1 MASDDLNLTD
11 AELDGLL
18 APMRA
23 FAAQQPAPSPQR
35 AQASPSQLVR
45 LYGDHRFLLV
55 TVVAIEERAPQL
67 QRVWFAVPEDEVL
80 EDWAVPNLAFRLEI
94 PIEAEEYASLHEA
107 PKTSSRAYTVADICS
122 DRHAFATDIVVHGDG
137 SAMMRWLADLSVGDT
152 VYMWPPRQHTVPQAG
167 VRTAFVVDSSALP
180 AALSILRTRAHGEGS
195 VLLTSADPAELAHDY
210 PFLDGVTVIHTAHT
224 PGALSTAFIETPWE
238 RLQAV
243 WAAGESGE
251 MKTIRTFCR
260 NTLGLN
266 KHRAQVHG
274 YWRAGKTRTRID
286 IEKMRLMRDATAA
299 GTDPDTLED
308 QLEDL

>member
-1 MASDDLNLTD
+1 MGHNDLNLTE

-23 FAAQQPAPSPQR
+23 FAEQTPKSANRRHPAPD
-35 AQASPSQLVR
+35 ALVK
-45 LYGDHRFLLV
+45 LYGDHDFLQV
-55 TVVAIEERAPQL
+55 TVRAIEERAPQL
-67 QRVWFAVPEDEVL
+67 CRVWLELPEGVVIEPWTL
-80 EDWAVPNLAFRLEI
+80 PNLAFRLEI
-94 PIEAEEYASLHEA
+94 PIEADEYASLNAA
-107 PKTSSRAYTVADICS
+107 PKTSSRAYTVADLRP
-122 DRHAFATDIVVHGDG
+122 DERQFATDIVRHGDS
-137 SAMMRWLADLSVGDT
+137 SAMMRWLANLTVGDT

-180 AALSILRTRAHGEGS
+180 AALSILRTRAHGEES
-195 VLLTSADPAELAHDY
+195 VLMTSADPAELDHGYA
-210 PFLDGVTVIHTAHT
+210 FLDGVTIIHTSNE
-224 PGALSTAFIETPWE
+224 PGALAEAFINTTWE
-238 RLQAV
+238 QLLAV

-251 MKTIRTFCR
+251 MKAIRTHCR
-260 NTLGLN
+260 NELGLN

-286 IEKMRLMRDATAA
+286 IEKMRLVRDAMAA